1 MQPNATGCWGARE
14 VWDGGLPECAVGWY
28 QSLESPARAA
38 PECDVAVDRAP
49 SFSLALLQMRISER
63 VGDNLARAEQM
74 IAEAARSGAQVICLP
89 ELFGTRYFCQHEDE
103 AGFDLA
109 EPIPG
114 PTSERLGNL
123 ARRLSVAIV
132 ASLFE
137 RRAPGLYHNTVVV
150 IDGERGLLGRYRKVH
165 IPDDPGFQEK
175 FYFTPG
181 DLGFRVFDTSHG
193 RVGTLICWD
202 QWFPEAARLTA
213 MGGADVI
220 VYPTA
225 IGWHPREKAE
235 LGQQQLDAWQTV
247 QRGHAISNGVYVAA
261 VNRVGLER
269 TRDGDAGI
277 EFWGSSFVADPQGLV
292 VAQASASEEGILMS
306 NVERGRIESIRRGWP
321 FWRDRRVD
329 AYGDLTRRYGDD
341 ESKD

>member
-1 MQPNATGCWGARE
+1 M
-14 VWDGGLPECAVGWY
+14 
-28 QSLESPARAA
+28 
-38 PECDVAVDRAP
+38 AVDRDS
-49 SFSLALLQMRISER
+49 SFSLGLLQMRVSER
-63 VGDNLARAEQM
+63 GEDNLARAEQM
-74 IAEAARSGAQVICLP
+74 IVDAADSGAQVICLP
-89 ELFGTRYFCQHEDE
+89 ELFRTRYFCQHEEE
-103 AGFDLA
+103 ACFELA
-109 EPIPG
+109 EAIPG
-114 PTSERLGNL
+114 PTTEWLAQL

-165 IPDDPGFQEK
+165 IPDDPGYYEK

-181 DLGFRVFDTSHG
+181 DLGFRVFETSYG

-225 IGWHPREKAE
+225 IGWHPDEKAE
-235 LGQQQLDAWQTV
+235 LGRQQLDAWQVV

-261 VNRVGLER
+261 VNRAGLER
-269 TRDGDAGI
+269 ARKKDPGI
-277 EFWGSSFVADPQGLV
+277 EFWGSSFVADPQGQII
-292 VAQASASEEGILMS
+292 AQAAVDEERVLVAR
-306 NVERGRIESIRRGWP
+306 VERSRIESIRRGWP

-341 ESKD
+341 EATD